1 LAKAAKAD
9 TDADVARM
17 IDEARQTLE
26 AKAERSWLV
35 WAGARLLPTLA
46 REVEQEEAA
55 QVAAAPVAAVSALP
69 AGEPVDH
76 DDQRTAKV
84 LRRIARED
92 DAQEKRDALYTL
104 YQAQEIGP
112 DDLVTQM
119 DQIDDDLAAAHRADA
134 SDDDEGAMDV
144 DDDNGEDELDDDDGG
159 EDDDDDDD
167 DGAVSELP
175 AIKTASGAAKRKR
188 AATPEPEPGL
198 VSQSPKVRRPLYSS
212 FTRITNRFT
221 PTVRPLRRDGQQTR
235 LLDGAGRDT
244 LSTMCQKPQEV

>member
-1 LAKAAKAD
+1 VSPSHEIRRLTFAQKKYEDLAKAAKAAP
-9 TDADVARM
+9 DADVARM
-17 IDEARQTLE
+17 IEDARQTLE

-55 QVAAAPVAAVSALP
+55 QVVAAPVPAVDALQ
-69 AGEPVDH
+69 AGEPLDH

-92 DAQEKRDALYTL
+92 DAQEKRDALYNL
-104 YQAQEIGP
+104 YQAQDISAEE
-112 DDLVTQM
+112 LVAQM
-119 DQIDDDLAAAHRADA
+119 DQIDDNLAAAHQADA
-134 SDDDEGAMDV
+134 SDDDAGTMDV
-144 DDDNGEDELDDDDGG
+144 DDDNGEDELDDDEGG

-167 DGAVSELP
+167 DGAVSQVS

-198 VSQSPKVRRPLYSS
+198 VSQNPKVRRQRLS
-212 FTRITNRFT
+212 F
-221 PTVRPLRRDGQQTR
+221 LRW
-235 LLDGAGRDT
+235 AH
-244 LSTMCQKPQEV
+244 K